1 MTGAFPPADSLA
13 GMRTAVVRVDVDPS
27 ARLTPAQLSDGMT
40 SLSSMA
46 AAIGAEVV
54 DVDLAAMP
62 PSRRQV
68 EVLIAGDDAEALE
81 RTAVELCAKA
91 FGVFGA
97 EPAAGVLTYVSR
109 GTDDD
114 AHGVL
119 AGLGLRGDVER
130 TDGGPDGPGWDTVR
144 VTLRKADLE
153 RVPESRVHTALEA
166 SLNCEV
172 QIVTV

>member
-1 MTGAFPPADSLA
+1 
-13 GMRTAVVRVDVDPS
+13 MRTAVVRVDVDPS
-27 ARLTPAQLSDGMT
+27 AQLAPARLTKGMATLSG
-40 SLSSMA
+40 LA
-46 AAIGAEVV
+46 AAIGA
-54 DVDLAAMP
+54 DVIDADLAALP

-68 EVLIAGDDAEALE
+68 EVLIAGVDPDELT

-91 FGVFGA
+91 FGVA
-97 EPAAGVLTYVSR
+97 PAAGVLTYVSR

-119 AGLGLRGDVER
+119 AGLGLRGEVER
-130 TDGGPDGPGWDTVR
+130 MAGDEGWDVIR

-172 QIVTV
+172 LIVTL

>member
-1 MTGAFPPADSLA
+1 
-13 GMRTAVVRVDVDPS
+13 MRTAVVRVDVDP
-27 ARLTPAQLSDGMT
+27 AGRLLPAQLTEGMAT
-40 SLSSMA
+40 LA
-46 AAIGAEVV
+46 ALAEAAGAQVV
-54 DVDLAAMP
+54 EVDLAALP

-68 EVLIAGDDAEALE
+68 EVLIVGDDRDQLQSAA
-81 RTAVELCAKA
+81 TGLCDQA

-97 EPAAGVLTYVSR
+97 TPSAGVLTFVSR

-119 AGLGLRGDVER
+119 AGMGLQGDVER
-130 TDGGPDGPGWDTVR
+130 RPDGDGWDVVT
-144 VTLRKADLE
+144 VTLAKSDLE

-172 QIVTV
+172 HIISV